1 MALETGT
8 YINDLVTTNPVGASD
23 PVSDGDGHFR
33 LVKSVLKTT
42 LPNADKAFD
51 LAGLSTFASI
61 TGNVTLVA
69 GDFYYLE
76 PVSRITAAAVVTLP
90 ALSGVV
96 VGKRRAFLVATTGAV
111 SFARAGTD
119 TIEGAT
125 SLTAQNGDRL
135 ALYSDGTTDWKV
147 RHRGRQGFV
156 AARDYVGD
164 WTQQQYFATATL
176 TDAANIS
183 WNLDSQQVATVT
195 LGGNRTLDNPTNL
208 KNGAAYRLTI
218 KQDATGGRTLAFG
231 TAYKFAGGID
241 PAVTSAAS
249 ALDMLSCV
257 SDGTSMFCTIV
268 QDVK

>member
-61 TGNVTLVA
+61 AGNVTLVA
-69 GDFYYLE
+69 GDFFYLE

-111 SFARAGTD
+111 SFARNGTD

-135 ALYSDGTTDWKV
+135 ALYSDGTTDWKM

-156 AARDYVGD
+156 AALDYVGA
-164 WTQQQYFATATL
+164 WTQQQTFTRTTL
-176 TDAANIS
+176 TDAANIA
-183 WNLDSQQVATVT
+183 WNLDSNQVAIVT

-208 KNGAAYRLTI
+208 KAGGHYTLYV
-218 KQDATGGRTLAFG
+218 KQDATGGRTLAYG
-231 TAYKFAGGID
+231 TVYKWPAAIAPIITAAANSLDILSFA
-241 PAVTSAAS
+241 
-249 ALDMLSCV
+249 
-257 SDGTSMFCTIV
+257 SDGTNMYGV
-268 QDVK
+268 HNQDMR